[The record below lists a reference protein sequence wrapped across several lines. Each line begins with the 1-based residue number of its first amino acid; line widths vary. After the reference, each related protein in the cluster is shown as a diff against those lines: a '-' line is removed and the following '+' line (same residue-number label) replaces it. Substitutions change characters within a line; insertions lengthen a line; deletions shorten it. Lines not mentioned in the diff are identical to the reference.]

1 MKRTPCVYLLAST
14 FHGTLYTGVTSNL
27 YARIY
32 QHREQIIKGF
42 TTRYGI
48 KRLVWFEVHERMD
61 TAIRREKAIK
71 RWLREWTIALVK
83 ADNPTWRD
91 LAEDWGFEP
100 LIRRQVGPGSSPG

>member
-1 MKRTPCVYLLAST
+1 M
-14 FHGTLYTGVTSNL
+14 

>member
-1 MKRTPCVYLLAST
+1 MERTPCVYLLAST

>member
-1 MKRTPCVYLLAST
+1 MERTPCVYLLAST

-71 RWLREWTIALVK
+71 RWLREWKIALVK

-100 LIRRQVGPGSSPG
+100 LIRRQVGPWSSPG